1 MAEPLINKFRIGI
14 VGHGFVGK
22 AVDYGFETP
31 DVKKFLVDP
40 KYDTTIDDLVEFNPN
55 IVFVCTPTPM
65 AEDGSVDSTATEDA
79 VLKIIK
85 KTNAGVILKSTLP
98 PQIIDRLA
106 ITIAIEKAHDRFV
119 YNPEF
124 LTENSALEQFINSP
138 VLILGG
144 TREAC
149 AAASMIYS
157 DFSMCVPGE
166 LIVVSAVEASFI
178 KYGINS
184 FLAMKVTFFNQ
195 LYDAVKDFGGSYH
208 QIANAIGRDPRV
220 GTSHTRVPGFDF
232 KRGFGGACFPKD
244 LQAFVDFSDKLT
256 LLEKCIN
263 INNDYRI
270 QYELGEREKEQN
282 VNYGE
287 VEEEQQDQD
296 NGSSS

>member
-1 MAEPLINKFRIGI
+1 MPQELINKFRIGI

-22 AVDYGFETP
+22 AVDYGFEHP

-65 AEDGSVDSTATEDA
+65 GEDGSVDSSATEDA

-85 KTNAGVILKSTLP
+85 KTSAGVILKSTLP

-106 ITIAIEKAHDRFV
+106 ITITIEKQHDRFC

-124 LTENSALEQFINSP
+124 LTENSALEQFVNP
-138 VLILGG
+138 PFLIVGG
-144 TREAC
+144 TK
-149 AAASMIYS
+149 AANTATVQIYN
-157 DFSMCVPGE
+157 DFSNCILKEIMS
-166 LIVVSAVEASFI
+166 VSAVEASFI

-195 LYDAVKDFGGSYH
+195 LYDAVMDFGGSYSL
-208 QIANAIGRDPRV
+208 ISNAIGRDERI
-220 GTSHTRVPGFDF
+220 GHSHTRVPGFDF